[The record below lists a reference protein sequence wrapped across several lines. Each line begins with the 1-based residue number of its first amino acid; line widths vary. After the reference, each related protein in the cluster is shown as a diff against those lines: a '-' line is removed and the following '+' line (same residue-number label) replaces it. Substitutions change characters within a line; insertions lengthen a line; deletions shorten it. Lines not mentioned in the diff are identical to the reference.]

1 MAVARSAWTVEGHP
15 DVVKE
20 TDDTDEAEDSSL
32 RPLRF
37 PRVLRYPVC
46 MSDSWLDRIP
56 SVERQRIREKLHL
69 SEAEYASLREKVK
82 GPEDLE
88 REMDRNE
95 RMAEARFALESEPK
109 AKEML
114 RKQITEDLKSSPPE
128 AVLDRIPASV
138 SKGNFDVVIEV
149 NPQTKEDQVFVI
161 PEGVIQEKI
170 PVKQT
175 FSEQYITQ
183 LLSGGQAKT

>member
-1 MAVARSAWTVEGHP
+1 MERKTYGFPSMNLPFPLWCSGSIGARETRASPIIADYPWYTLSMA
-15 DVVKE
+15 
-20 TDDTDEAEDSSL
+20 
-32 RPLRF
+32 F
-37 PRVLRYPVC
+37 
-46 MSDSWLDRIP
+46 WLDLLP
-56 SVERQRIREKLHL
+56 SNEREKIRRRLR
-69 SEAEYASLREKVK
+69 SPEEYERLREKVK

-114 RKQITEDLKSSPPE
+114 RKQIAEDLKSSPPE
-128 AVLDRIPASV
+128 SVLDRAPASV
-138 SKGNFDVVIEV
+138 SKGNFDVIIDV

-161 PEGVIQEKI
+161 PEGNVQEKI
-170 PVKQT
+170 PVQQT

-183 LLSGGQAKT
+183 LLSGGQRGT